1 MLPKVRR
8 AEGHKPGTKCQPN
21 GEGCLPRSES
31 GAGAWAICAAAGCD
45 WRAAAGLFLVILLAP
60 WTGHANGVDTQF
72 IFGFTQ
78 GADVG
83 TFGEKE
89 IESQTVGRFGKAD
102 GSYAALTSQ
111 LRAGFTPFRNF
122 RFEVG
127 ALVNYHAIS
136 GVNDLDDRN
145 SLQFGGFVMEA
156 RYRLLDRRSAPF
168 GLTVG
173 VEPRWERV
181 NDASGELVSSWGG
194 ELTIAIDKELIEGRL
209 FAALNLLYA
218 PEWTQ
223 EFAVQ
228 TWQQQST
235 LGISGAAVWQVVEG
249 VFVGAE
255 SHYLRTYDGIGLNRF
270 SGDALFVGPTAYW
283 QVTENFAV
291 SGAWS
296 IQVAGGAAG
305 TFGNLNLRD
314 FERHEVRLRFEYT
327 F

>member
-1 MLPKVRR
+1 M
-8 AEGHKPGTKCQPN
+8 A
-21 GEGCLPRSES
+21 
-31 GAGAWAICAAAGCD
+31 
-45 WRAAAGLFLVILLAP
+45 WRAAVCLLLVILLVPRAGR
-60 WTGHANGVDTQF
+60 TGDVDTQF

-111 LRAGFTPFRNF
+111 LRAEFTPFRDF
-122 RFEVG
+122 RFEIG
-127 ALVNYHAIS
+127 TLVNYHSIA
-136 GVNDLDDRN
+136 GVSDLDDRDG
-145 SLQFGGFVMEA
+145 LQFGGFVMEA

-168 GLTVG
+168 SLTVG
-173 VEPRWERV
+173 VEPHWQRV
-181 NDASGELVSSWGG
+181 HDTSGELVSSWGG
-194 ELTIAIDKELIEGRL
+194 ELTVAVDRELIEGRL

-218 PEWTQ
+218 PEWTHA
-223 EFAVQ
+223 FLTQ

-235 LGISGAAVWQVVEG
+235 LGISGAAVWQVAEG
-249 VFVGAE
+249 VFVGGE
-255 SHYLRTYDGIGLNRF
+255 SHYRRVYDGIGLDGF

-296 IQVAGGAAG
+296 LQVAGGAG
-305 TFGNLNLRD
+305 GVSGNLNLRD
-314 FERHEVRLRFEYT
+314 FERHEVRLRFEFT

>member
-1 MLPKVRR
+1 MQCR
-8 AEGHKPGTKCQPN
+8 PN
-21 GEGCLPRSES
+21 GEGCLRRRT
-31 GAGAWAICAAAGCD
+31 AAAC
-45 WRAAAGLFLVILLAP
+45 LPLVILLAP
-60 WTGHANGVDTQF
+60 GTGRAAGVDTQF

-102 GSYAALTSQ
+102 GSYAAITSQ
-111 LRAGFTPFRNF
+111 LRAEFTPFRNF

-127 ALVNYHAIS
+127 ALVNHHSIS
-136 GVNDLDDRN
+136 GVSDLDDRN

-168 GLTVG
+168 SLTVG
-173 VEPRWERV
+173 IEPHWERV
-181 NDASGELVSSWGG
+181 SDASGELVSSWGG
-194 ELTIAIDKELIEGRL
+194 ELAIAVDKELIENRL

-223 EFAVQ
+223 EFAAQ

-235 LGISGAAVWQVVEG
+235 LGISAAAVWQVAEG

-255 SHYLRTYDGIGLNRF
+255 SHYLRVHDGIGLNRF
-270 SGDALFVGPTAYW
+270 TGDALFAGPTAYW

-291 SGAWS
+291 SAAWS
-296 IQVAGGAAG
+296 VQVTGGSTG
-305 TFGNLNLRD
+305 VPGNLNLRD